1 MPGRAYAGP
10 RVAQASPVAVTLVGK
25 PPGQKGFAVQPRR
38 WVVERSFAWFGRCR
52 RLARDH
58 EATTSS
64 AVAFFT
70 LAATMILVRRMAQ
83 PLCNG
88 LLIRTMVTLRLS
100 TPSLPIR
107 PKRTNL

>member
-1 MPGRAYAGP
+1 MPDRAHAGP

-88 LLIRTMVTLRLS
+88 H
-100 TPSLPIR
+100 
-107 PKRTNL
+107 